1 VNPLDGDVVC
11 VEKVWPV
18 SDVSLLIQVL
28 NESQESE
35 IRSQARESCF
45 ESNPCQVLLEFSP

>member
-1 VNPLDGDVVC
+1 MNPLDGDVVC

-45 ESNPCQVLLEFSP
+45 ESNPWPSV